1 MRRRTKSIGFLVVS
15 GRPFVRKRIISTLS
29 DEEEIMA
36 VGEAS
41 NIFELGECIPKLN
54 PPIVIVNDDDK
65 GLNSLEAIKLINQKN
80 SDAKILLLIKDYDD
94 ERELNALKM
103 GVRGFLPENVGKTDF
118 VKCIR
123 AINNGE
129 MWVRR
134 RVMEKLIEQLLNR
147 KGGNNVSGPRIK

>member
-1 MRRRTKSIGFLVVS
+1 MRKKNKCIGFLVVS
-15 GRPFVRKRIISTLS
+15 GHPFVRKRIISTLS
-29 DEEEIMA
+29 DEEEIIVM
-36 VGEAS
+36 GEAS

-54 PPIVIVNDDDK
+54 PAIVVVNDDDK
-65 GLNSLEAIKLINQKN
+65 GLNSLEAIKLINQKT
-80 SDAKILLLIKDYDD
+80 SDSKILLLLKDYDE

-103 GVRGFLPENVGKTDF
+103 GVRGFLPENVGKTDL

-147 KGGNNVSGPRIK
+147 TGANNLRGQGIK

>member
-1 MRRRTKSIGFLVVS
+1 MRTKTKSIGFLVVS
-15 GRPFVRKRIISTLS
+15 GRPFVRKKIISTLS
-29 DEEEIMA
+29 GEEEIIA

-54 PPIVIVNDDDK
+54 PPIVILSDEDK
-65 GLNSLEAIKLINQKN
+65 DLNSLEAIRLINQKT
-80 SDAKILLLIKDYDD
+80 SDSKILLLIKDYDE

-103 GVRGFLPENVGKTDF
+103 GVKGFLPVNVGKADF

-134 RVMEKLIEQLLNR
+134 RVMEKLIQQLLNR
-147 KGGNNVSGPRIK
+147 KGENNFSRPRVK